1 MRHCTFVD
9 YVAKLSAT
17 SGITIATTIRN
28 ISNACYVIP
37 FTIGKTT

>member
-1 MRHCTFVD
+1 MRRCIYAD

-17 SGITIATTIRN
+17 SGITIATTIQN
-28 ISNACYVIP
+28 ISNVCCAIL

>member
-1 MRHCTFVD
+1 MRRFTYAD

-17 SGITIATTIRN
+17 SGITIATTIQN
-28 ISNACYVIP
+28 ISNACFVIL

>member
-1 MRHCTFVD
+1 MRRCTYAD

-28 ISNACYVIP
+28 ISNAFCVIL